1 MVAGMMEEIEAV
13 IEGAI
18 LVTVA
23 VILVGLAV
31 VLVLAGTGV

>member
-1 MVAGMMEEIEAV
+1 MMEEIEAV